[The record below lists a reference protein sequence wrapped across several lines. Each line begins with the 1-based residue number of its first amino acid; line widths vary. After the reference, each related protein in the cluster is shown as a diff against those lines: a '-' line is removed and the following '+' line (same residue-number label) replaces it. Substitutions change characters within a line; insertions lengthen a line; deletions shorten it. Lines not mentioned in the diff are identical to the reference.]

1 MYLGKEVIHN
11 IFWCGGMDSTYL
23 VCKRVIIEKKPIQT
37 YYLNFPCDGYYP
49 PYPLGRNSREVEVK
63 VMEKL
68 RKKIIKQFPYTES
81 LFPRTILV
89 EEFPINKEVYKKLR
103 FLHEEYNHRYRLID
117 QQLYMVQYSLH
128 KNKIFEYA
136 IEIETGQPDW
146 QGGEINVNI
155 NLIVEN
161 LTDTFKISNKKIPE
175 LKVLKNIIVPLMKTY
190 RKDMVE
196 QSRKYNFTNI
206 LENTWSCRWP
216 KSNGDVCGRIE
227 ENFLCNHYEYIAWGK
242 QPDNGLKDGVIRYY
256 KGDKYETL
264 KRKTNYNDILND

>member
-1 MYLGKEVIHN
+1 MYLENEDIHN

-49 PYPLGRNSREVEVK
+49 PFDEGHSESRASREVEVK

-68 RKKIIKQFPYTES
+68 REMIIKQFPYTES
-81 LFPRTILV
+81 LFPPTILV

-103 FLHEEYNHRYRLID
+103 VLHEKHQYRYRLID
-117 QQLYMVQYSLH
+117 QQLYMIQYSLH

-136 IEIETGQPDW
+136 IEDGLLDGPGAEY
-146 QGGEINVNI
+146 NVNTK
-155 NLIVEN
+155 LIVEN

-175 LKVLKNIIVPLMKTY
+175 LKVLKNIIVPSIKTY

-227 ENFLCNHYEYIAWGK
+227 ENFLCNHYEYIAFV
-242 QPDNGLKDGVIRYY
+242 NIS
-256 KGDKYETL
+256 
-264 KRKTNYNDILND
+264 